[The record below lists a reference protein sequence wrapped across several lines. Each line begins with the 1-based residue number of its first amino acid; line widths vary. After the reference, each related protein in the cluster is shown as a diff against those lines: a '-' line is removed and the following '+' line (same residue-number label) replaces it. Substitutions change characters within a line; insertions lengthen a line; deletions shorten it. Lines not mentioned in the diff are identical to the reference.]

1 MVQRLM
7 DEANCG
13 GKIDGK
19 AKSENDKGSLG
30 TRLIHYPLVRGFFFC
45 KSLRF

>member
-13 GKIDGK
+13 RKIDGK

-30 TRLIHYPLVRGFFFC
+30 TRLIHYPLVRGFFF
-45 KSLRF
+45 SVSR

>member
-1 MVQRLM
+1 MQRLM

-30 TRLIHYPLVRGFFFC
+30 TRLIRYPLVRGFFFC

>member
-1 MVQRLM
+1 M
-7 DEANCG
+7 DEANCRG

-30 TRLIHYPLVRGFFFC
+30 ARLIRYPEVRVFF
-45 KSLRF
+45 SL